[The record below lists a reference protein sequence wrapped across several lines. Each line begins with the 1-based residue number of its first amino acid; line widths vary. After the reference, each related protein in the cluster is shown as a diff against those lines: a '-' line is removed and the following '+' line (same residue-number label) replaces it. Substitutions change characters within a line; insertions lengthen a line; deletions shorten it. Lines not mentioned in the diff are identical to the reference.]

1 MGDALVPHHH
11 GDLRHDARR
20 QGEFPALFVEGVR
33 QRRAAELAHLFVKVR
48 LREAFGGASSYE
60 LERQRRARHPPRI
73 CVRRH
78 DGFESGGARPARGH
92 VAAAPRLVGAAGQ
105 TERARALAAE
115 DLGHF
120 RQCHARF
127 VGAAVDHDALR
138 AAEARS
144 RSSRLRAALPELRLQ
159 LVCHAA
165 ARTYLGARLVAAI
178 TTDMKRS

>member
-78 DGFESGGARPARGH
+78 DGFEPGGARPARGH

-127 VGAAVDHDALR
+127 VGAAVDTRELGLCGYTR
-138 AAEARS
+138 ARFY
-144 RSSRLRAALPELRLQ
+144 SSLTFLVTIGILHINDNLGGRITKLPRLNRP
-159 LVCHAA
+159 
-165 ARTYLGARLVAAI
+165 
-178 TTDMKRS
+178 